1 MKEQSTMDVFKK
13 VTGMSIGLAI
23 LMIVM
28 GFLAIALPLATGIG
42 VSILVGWI
50 VVFGG
55 FTYLAYAFAAQG
67 AGAFLWRILIGIVY
81 VVGGFYLV
89 FHPALALQSL
99 TLVLAAILV
108 AEGVLQMIVFF
119 QFRSLPGSGWVLF
132 DGIATL
138 LLGIMIGYPWPF
150 SSVWAIGT
158 LVGINLLVSGFTR
171 LMYSVAARRELKA
184 TA

>member
-1 MKEQSTMDVFKK
+1 MKGQSITDVLKG

-23 LMIVM
+23 LMIVL
-28 GFLAIALPLATGIG
+28 GCLAIALPLATGIG
-42 VSILVGWI
+42 ISILVGWI

-55 FTYLAYAFAAQG
+55 FTYLAYAFAAKG
-67 AGAFLWRILIGIVY
+67 AGAFLWRMLIGIAY

-89 FHPALALQSL
+89 LHPGLALQSL
-99 TLVLAAILV
+99 TLVLAAILF
-108 AEGVLQMIVFF
+108 AEGLLQVIVFF

-132 DGIATL
+132 DGIVTL
-138 LLGIMIGYPWPF
+138 LLGFLIAYPWPL
-150 SSVWAIGT
+150 SSAWAIGT

-171 LMYSVAARRELKA
+171 LMYSVEARRVLKA